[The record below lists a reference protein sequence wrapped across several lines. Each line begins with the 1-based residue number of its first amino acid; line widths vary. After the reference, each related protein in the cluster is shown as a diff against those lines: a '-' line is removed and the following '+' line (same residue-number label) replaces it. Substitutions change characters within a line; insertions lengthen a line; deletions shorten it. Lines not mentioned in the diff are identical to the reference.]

1 MNRLLLIGHS
11 HQFEAR
17 AHALLGAGIDLMARR
32 SQPFGPL
39 AVLGRLGAADRPDV
53 ALIGPLLSDQR
64 AFELS
69 AGLAR
74 LFPEVGIVMARAVAA
89 IGGAT
94 GASPHKLPWPGT
106 GRSKLFA
113 PVRRPDA
120 RLEAT
125 MERSIHS
132 PAETAPG
139 IGADTAPQG
148 APRLELVPELAPEVD
163 PDLNGDLESGTE
175 SDSEPDSDSGAAE
188 VAVATGTVG
197 QVIAVVS
204 AKGGVGK
211 TTIATNLAVGL
222 ARDAP
227 LGVVLVDA
235 DVQFGDVATALSL
248 VPSHTLPDVVTGVV
262 PTDTMVLKTYLTP
275 HPSGFY
281 VVCGAETPDEGD
293 RVSGDQLSILIRQ
306 LAEVFA
312 YVIVDTAPGLGDHA
326 LAALELA
333 TDAVMVC
340 DMSVPSIRGLRKEL
354 AILAGIG
361 IMPASRHIVLNLGD
375 RAGGMSVR
383 DVEATIGVPV
393 DIAIRRSNL
402 IAISTNR
409 GLPLLTE
416 GSRDPATRALNA
428 LVHRFDPTASL
439 KSGRRHRRV
448 VVA

>member
-1 MNRLLLIGHS
+1 M
-11 HQFEAR
+11 
-17 AHALLGAGIDLMARR
+17 
-32 SQPFGPL
+32 
-39 AVLGRLGAADRPDV
+39 
-53 ALIGPLLSDQR
+53 
-64 AFELS
+64 ELS
-69 AGLAR
+69 I
-74 LFPEVGIVMARAVAA
+74 P
-89 IGGAT
+89 
-94 GASPHKLPWPGT
+94 
-106 GRSKLFA
+106 
-113 PVRRPDA
+113 
-120 RLEAT
+120 
-125 MERSIHS
+125 S
-132 PAETAPG
+132 PAETEPSIRVDA
-139 IGADTAPQG
+139 APQS
-148 APRLELVPELAPEVD
+148 APRLELVPDLLPELLPKFDPEAE
-163 PDLNGDLESGTE
+163 PDRDLESDT
-175 SDSEPDSDSGAAE
+175 AE
-188 VAVATGTVG
+188 IVVATGLPG
-197 QVIAVVS
+197 HVIAVVS

-293 RVSGDQLSILIRQ
+293 RVTGDQLSILIKQ
-306 LAEVFA
+306 LAEVFT
-312 YVIVDTAPGLGDHA
+312 YVIIDTAPGLGDHA

-354 AILAGIG
+354 AILASIG

-383 DVEATIGVPV
+383 DVEETIGVPV

-409 GLPLLTE
+409 GLPLLAE
-416 GSRDPATRALNA
+416 GTRDPATRALNA

-439 KSGRRHRRV
+439 KNGRRHRRV